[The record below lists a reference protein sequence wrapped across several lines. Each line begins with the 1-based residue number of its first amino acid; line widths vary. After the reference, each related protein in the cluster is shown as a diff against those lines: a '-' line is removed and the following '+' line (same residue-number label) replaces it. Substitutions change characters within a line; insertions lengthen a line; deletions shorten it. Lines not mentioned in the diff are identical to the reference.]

1 MTLITKKIRNFKRR
15 LGRALAG
22 SNPHDLA
29 WLMCTGNGLE
39 VGARNNPYPFINSDI
54 KYADIG
60 DDLVIRDIARAYGID
75 FKGGIYVDFILK
87 EPQYGFDEISDNTFD
102 FCFSDNV
109 LEHTPNPIFALS
121 EQFRIVKSGGIIYC
135 IIPNKKYTFDRNRD
149 VTPLQRFVEK
159 FSHHVFEHT
168 IEEAMDEILYRENHP
183 AAKWKAEDQL
193 KLAQEMIT
201 TKDGG
206 PHYVVFDEKNTLA
219 VICYFLSI
227 YSGNLEHFSAPPGK
241 NIHFA
246 IRKMA

>member
-1 MTLITKKIRNFKRR
+1 MTKKIRNLKRR

-29 WLMCTGNGLE
+29 WLMCSGSGLE

-60 DDLVIRDIARAYGID
+60 DDLVIKNIAKGYGID
-75 FKGGIYVDFILK
+75 SNDGTYVDFILK
-87 EPQYGFDEISDNTFD
+87 GPKYGFDEIGDNTFD

-121 EQFRIVKSGGIIYC
+121 EQYRIVKNGGVIYC
-135 IIPNKKYTFDRNRD
+135 VIPNKKYTFDRNRS
-149 VTPLQRFVEK
+149 VTPLNRFIEK
-159 FSHHVFEHT
+159 YTNDDFEHT
-168 IEEAMDEILYRENHP
+168 IEEAMDEILYREDHP
-183 AAKWKAEDQL
+183 AANWKTEDQL
-193 KLAQEMIT
+193 KLAQKMIA

-206 PHYVVFDEKNTLA
+206 PHYVVFDEKNTLS
-219 VICYFLSI
+219 IIHYFLSI
-227 YSGNLEHFSAPPGK
+227 FPGNLEHFSAPIAK

-246 IRKMA
+246 IRKTA